1 MKIQIKN
8 RWNGSVIF
16 ECEAIS
22 LRVAVELAVRKRVSL
37 SDADL
42 SAANLRAANL
52 RAANLSDADLSAAD
66 LSDADLSAANL
77 RAANLR
83 AANLS
88 DADLSDADLSDAD
101 LRAANLRDADLRAA
115 DLSAADLSDAKKD
128 FLKKLSLAKHEAAGL
143 YRYLIDGKVDGSC
156 YTGECACFVGT
167 LANVKAVSPEK
178 LCEIAGFEMDSSS
191 PVEKWFMAIRK
202 GDTPENNPVSAVTVG
217 WLKEWAKEN
226 DVNLPVRKVVWE

>member
-52 RAANLSDADLSAAD
+52 RGANLS
-66 LSDADLSAANL
+66 
-77 RAANLR
+77 
-83 AANLS
+83 
-88 DADLSDADLSDAD
+88 
-101 LRAANLRDADLRAA
+101 DADLRAA